1 MYNSK
6 DANILQMF
14 NQGSTFGIIDYM
26 ANENQMA
33 TIDALSLMDNSNVIA
48 L

>member
-1 MYNSK
+1 
-6 DANILQMF
+6 
-14 NQGSTFGIIDYM
+14 M